1 MVRQLAGYDPAIDE
15 LPPELAAQYRA
26 EQRKQRVADVL
37 SGQALRPLQAPEV
50 KGRFQ
55 GAVSPVAGLAQ
66 LAQAYLSS
74 KMANDADARFADI
87 GKRGRDAYSAEV
99 KRVGETIM
107 GRPDEVLPPDVA
119 GPPQPGMPAG
129 TPDQVAQA
137 LLSSYAPS
145 LRRMGETAFKS
156 NLDAQATMNLMKM
169 FGQDNAPPPAV
180 PAAAMPAAPAAP
192 AGAPAAPRPE
202 AAAWPPSAA
211 VPGAAAQEEL
221 RQNPGLTPSRGPW
234 NTYPDTS
241 GQQRILQ
248 AEAQDPAAAAET
260 AALALRHP
268 SGRGGRADPAVP
280 AQANLDALPTT
291 PTPLEAYTRRQKYSK
306 REAQAMMVSGNKAAA
321 DIGKRIFDGYEKAE
335 QETLIKQPG
344 RETLAAFP
352 VAPVKIEDPN
362 QPGREVMV
370 DARNNDRVIGSVM
383 PKPQGTAAA
392 DKTAQQRQKQEEAA
406 AATATQL
413 DAIERNL
420 DKITTPD
427 GKITKGLKNY
437 VGQID
442 QYFPDVLLGNDTA
455 AAGSALKS
463 LQDQLTMVNLAAAK
477 KAVGQ
482 SFGSMQVKEWDKF
495 MNAQGNIGRGV
506 PDKEMESNIAFV
518 RKYVKDN
525 REVLRVALEAGKNP
539 GGEPTTAP
547 AAPANVRVVDW

>member
-37 SGQALRPLQAPEV
+37 SGQALRTIQAPEV

-107 GRPDEVLPPDVA
+107 GRPDEVLPHDVA

-169 FGQDNAPPPAV
+169 FGQDNAPPPA
-180 PAAAMPAAPAAP
+180 AASMPAAPTAP
-192 AGAPAAPRPE
+192 AGAPAVPRPE
-202 AAAWPPSAA
+202 AAAWSPSAA
-211 VPGAAAQEEL
+211 MPNPSNPTRGAGTVAPNDADRRFILQQEWADPAN
-221 RQNPGLTPSRGPW
+221 RSNPGLIKEMQLAGLVP
-234 NTYPDTS
+234 
-241 GQQRILQ
+241 GQI
-248 AEAQDPAAAAET
+248 AA
-260 AALALRHP
+260 
-268 SGRGGRADPAVP
+268 P
-280 AQANLDALPTT
+280 AQAAQAAP
-291 PTPLEAYTRRQKYSK
+291 PTPLEAYTRQQRYSK
-306 REAQAMMVSGNKAAA
+306 REAQAMMVSGNKAVSEV
-321 DIGKRIFDGYEKAE
+321 GKRIFDGYERAE
-335 QETLIKQPG
+335 QETLVKQPG
-344 RETLAAFP
+344 REAIAAIP
-352 VAPVKIEDPN
+352 VTPVKVEDPN
-362 QPGREVMV
+362 SPGREVMV
-370 DARNNDRVIGSVM
+370 DARNNDRVIGSVV
-383 PKPQGTAAA
+383 PKPQGAAAA
-392 DKTAQQRQKQEEAA
+392 DKTAQQRQRQEEAA

-518 RKYVKDN
+518 RKYVKEN
-525 REVLRVALEAGKNP
+525 MEVLRVALEAGKNP

>member
-55 GAVSPVAGLAQ
+55 GAVSPMAGLAQ

-119 GPPQPGMPAG
+119 GPPQSGMPAG

-180 PAAAMPAAPAAP
+180 PAAAMPAAPTAP
-192 AGAPAAPRPE
+192 AGAPAVPRPE

-211 VPGAAAQEEL
+211 MPGVAAQEEL

-234 NTYPDTS
+234 NTYPDAS

-291 PTPLEAYTRRQKYSK
+291 PTPLEAYTRRQRYSK
-306 REAQAMMVSGNKAAA
+306 REAQAMMVSGNKPVA

-352 VAPVKIEDPN
+352 VAPVKVEDPN
-362 QPGREVMV
+362 RPGREVVV
-370 DARNNDRVIGSVM
+370 DARNNDRVIGSVV
-383 PKPQGTAAA
+383 PKQQGAAAA
-392 DKTAQQRQKQEEAA
+392 DKATQARKKTEGDLDTAIGELEKATKDGGLIDQSTGSGAGALVDRAAGFFGKATPGAIAAGRTAPIFDLVLKMVPRFEGPQSDKDTQSYKEAA
-406 AATATQL
+406 GQL
-413 DAIERNL
+413 ANPSVPNETKKQAGREILRLMKQRKGQFVDKAIEGT
-420 DKITTPD
+420 DA
-427 GKITKGLKNY
+427 
-437 VGQID
+437 
-442 QYFPDVLLGNDTA
+442 DVPTA
-455 AAGSALKS
+455 G
-463 LQDQLTMVNLAAAK
+463 
-477 KAVGQ
+477 
-482 SFGSMQVKEWDKF
+482 
-495 MNAQGNIGRGV
+495 
-506 PDKEMESNIAFV
+506 
-518 RKYVKDN
+518 
-525 REVLRVALEAGKNP
+525 
-539 GGEPTTAP
+539 AP
-547 AAPANVRVVDW
+547 AAPTAVSGGRTVLKFDAQGNPR

>member
-55 GAVSPVAGLAQ
+55 GSVSPVAGLAQ

-74 KMANDADARFADI
+74 KMANDADASFADI

-180 PAAAMPAAPAAP
+180 PAAAMPAAPTAP
-192 AGAPAAPRPE
+192 TGAPAVPRPE
-202 AAAWPPSAA
+202 AAAWSPSAA
-211 VPGAAAQEEL
+211 MPNPSNPTRGAGTVAPNDADRRFILQQEWADPAN
-221 RQNPGLTPSRGPW
+221 RNNPGLLREMQLAGLMP
-234 NTYPDTS
+234 
-241 GQQRILQ
+241 GQ
-248 AEAQDPAAAAET
+248 AAPPAAA
-260 AALALRHP
+260 P
-268 SGRGGRADPAVP
+268 G
-280 AQANLDALPTT
+280 
-291 PTPLEAYTRRQKYSK
+291 TPLEAYTRQQRYSK
-306 REAQAMMVSGNKAAA
+306 REAQAMMVSGNKAVSE
-321 DIGKRIFDGYEKAE
+321 IGKRIFDGYERAE
-335 QETLIKQPG
+335 QETLVKQPG
-344 RETLAAFP
+344 REAIAAIP
-352 VAPVKIEDPN
+352 VTPVKVEDPN

-370 DARNNDRVIGSVM
+370 DARNNDRVIGSVA
-383 PKPQGTAAA
+383 PKPQATAAA
-392 DKTAQQRQKQEEAA
+392 DKAAQQRQKQEEAA

-420 DKITTPD
+420 DKLTTPD

-442 QYFPDVLLGNDTA
+442 QYFPDALLGNDTA

-518 RKYVKDN
+518 RKYVKEN

-539 GGEPTTAP
+539 GGEPTTVP

>member
-180 PAAAMPAAPAAP
+180 PAAAMPAA
-192 AGAPAAPRPE
+192 
-202 AAAWPPSAA
+202 
-211 VPGAAAQEEL
+211 
-221 RQNPGLTPSRGPW
+221 
-234 NTYPDTS
+234 S
-241 GQQRILQ
+241 G
-248 AEAQDPAAAAET
+248 T
-260 AALALRHP
+260 
-268 SGRGGRADPAVP
+268 G
-280 AQANLDALPTT
+280 
-291 PTPLEAYTRRQKYSK
+291 
-306 REAQAMMVSGNKAAA
+306 
-321 DIGKRIFDGYEKAE
+321 
-335 QETLIKQPG
+335 
-344 RETLAAFP
+344 
-352 VAPVKIEDPN
+352 
-362 QPGREVMV
+362 
-370 DARNNDRVIGSVM
+370 
-383 PKPQGTAAA
+383 
-392 DKTAQQRQKQEEAA
+392 
-406 AATATQL
+406 
-413 DAIERNL
+413 
-420 DKITTPD
+420 
-427 GKITKGLKNY
+427 
-437 VGQID
+437 
-442 QYFPDVLLGNDTA
+442 
-455 AAGSALKS
+455 
-463 LQDQLTMVNLAAAK
+463 
-477 KAVGQ
+477 
-482 SFGSMQVKEWDKF
+482 
-495 MNAQGNIGRGV
+495 
-506 PDKEMESNIAFV
+506 
-518 RKYVKDN
+518 
-525 REVLRVALEAGKNP
+525 
-539 GGEPTTAP
+539 
-547 AAPANVRVVDW
+547 

>member
-169 FGQDNAPPPAV
+169 FGQDNAPPPA
-180 PAAAMPAAPAAP
+180 AAPMPAGPT
-192 AGAPAAPRPE
+192 GSRPE
-202 AAAWPPSAA
+202 AAAWSPSAA
-211 VPGAAAQEEL
+211 MPNPSNPTQGAGTVAPNDADRRFILQQEWADPSN
-221 RQNPGLTPSRGPW
+221 RSNPGLIREMQLAGLMP
-234 NTYPDTS
+234 
-241 GQQRILQ
+241 GQ
-248 AEAQDPAAAAET
+248 AAPPAA
-260 AALALRHP
+260 
-268 SGRGGRADPAVP
+268 SP
-280 AQANLDALPTT
+280 AQANLDAPPTT

-306 REAQAMMVSGNKAAA
+306 REAQAMMVSGNKAVSE
-321 DIGKRIFDGYEKAE
+321 IGKRIFDGYERAE
-335 QETLIKQPG
+335 QETLVKQPG
-344 RETLAAFP
+344 REAIAAIP
-352 VAPVKIEDPN
+352 VTPVKVEDPN

-370 DARNNDRVIGSVM
+370 DARNNDRVIGSVV
-383 PKPQGTAAA
+383 PKPQGAAAA

-495 MNAQGNIGRGV
+495 MNAKGNIGRGV

-518 RKYVKDN
+518 RKYVKEN
-525 REVLRVALEAGKNP
+525 REVLRVALESGKNL